1 MATPNP
7 CQNLQDMIVTSV
19 EICFNELGAKNLE
32 LIKEM
37 ALWATVLTFTGFGR

>member
-1 MATPNP
+1 MRWEWLTIELSMP
-7 CQNLQDMIVTSV
+7 V
-19 EICFNELGAKNLE
+19 EICFYELGAKNLE